1 MRLVLQTIW
10 IILLV
15 ILVLLLCWTRV
26 GIQAKLAD
34 GILQFDAKIGLFQI
48 HILPAKKKK
57 KEKPTPKTA
66 AKKKDDVPVKKK
78 TKISLADIK
87 DAVRTMWPPLKRTLD
102 RTRRGIRIHPLTV
115 SLTLGA
121 SEDPAAGAELYGYCH
136 AGVWTVMPLLERLL
150 VIPDPSIHIGIDF
163 DASAA
168 KVEGAFGLSAR
179 IGTLLRVAFTVA
191 FPALRW
197 FLGWR
202 KKSKQAALDET
213 TKQQTAA

>member
-66 AKKKDDVPVKKK
+66 AKKKMMF
-78 TKISLADIK
+78 
-87 DAVRTMWPPLKRTLD
+87 R
-102 RTRRGIRIHPLTV
+102 
-115 SLTLGA
+115 
-121 SEDPAAGAELYGYCH
+121 
-136 AGVWTVMPLLERLL
+136 
-150 VIPDPSIHIGIDF
+150 
-163 DASAA
+163 
-168 KVEGAFGLSAR
+168 
-179 IGTLLRVAFTVA
+179 
-191 FPALRW
+191 
-197 FLGWR
+197 
-202 KKSKQAALDET
+202 
-213 TKQQTAA
+213 